1 AASRISSIPGAER
14 IAAILQTSLAGVVLV
29 VVAVWMFS
37 RRQKDHGIGLYIA
50 SGSLF
55 FYGIH
60 QLHDLAYYTGV
71 LRLGTPQMYG
81 HWLAYGDFLLQV
93 LVGFGMVSSLL
104 EEERRAA
111 YLATQQIEH
120 VAYHDA
126 LTGLPN
132 RPLFLDR
139 LIVALAQAARHD
151 FKIAIFFLDVDHF
164 KDIND
169 TLGHSHGDA
178 LLKELADR
186 IRKCVRAGDTVSRFG
201 GDEFTIFAQ
210 HVERVEDIARIAQ
223 KLLDAV
229 KQPFRVG
236 DHELF
241 VSVSVGISFYP
252 LDGSDP
258 ETLLKNADAA
268 MYRAKEQGRDNYQ
281 IYAPAMNACAIERL
295 SQETQLRHAL
305 ENGELEVHYQP
316 LVELESGT
324 VYGAEALLR
333 WRRPD
338 GRLATPRTFMRTLE
352 ASGLIVPVGDWVLHR
367 ACLDAVEWSEAEG
380 ARISVAVNLA
390 ARQFQRP
397 NLAERVAAVL
407 AETGLEASRLELE
420 ITESCA
426 MQSAE
431 ASVRTMRELKR
442 AGVRIAIDDFG
453 TGYSSLHYLKRFPID
468 TLKLDRSFVQ
478 DVTENSDDAAIATV
492 VVSMAASL
500 GLKLVAEGIETP
512 EQLAFFRERRCT
524 RGQGFLFGR
533 PMAADEFRAFL
544 RERARP
550 PIETRVAQGAL

>member
-1 AASRISSIPGAER
+1 SRFGSIAGAER
-14 IAAILQTSLAGVVLV
+14 IGAMVQTFLAGAVFV
-29 VVAVWMFS
+29 VVAMWMFR
-37 RRQKDHGIGLYIA
+37 RRQKEHGIGVYIA
-50 SGSLF
+50 SGSLLL
-55 FYGIH
+55 YGVH
-60 QLHDLAYYTGV
+60 QLHYLGYYLAA
-71 LRLGTPQMYG
+71 LRVETPLMYG
-81 HWLAYGDFLLQV
+81 HWLAYGDFMLQV

-111 YLATQQIEH
+111 HLATQQIEH

-139 LIVALAQAARHD
+139 LIVALAQAARYD

-186 IRKCVRAGDTVSRFG
+186 LRKCLRAGDTVSRFG

-210 HVERVEDIARIAQ
+210 HVDRVEDIARIAQ
-223 KLLDAV
+223 KLLDTV

-241 VSVSVGISFYP
+241 VSMSVGISFFP

-268 MYRAKEQGRDNYQ
+268 MYRAKEQGRDTYQ

-295 SQETQLRHAL
+295 SLETQLRRAL
-305 ENGELEVHYQP
+305 ENEEFEVHYQP

-338 GRLATPRTFMRTLE
+338 GRIAAPRTFMRTLD
-352 ASGLIVPVGDWVLHR
+352 ASGLIVPVGDWVLRR
-367 ACLDAVEWSEAEG
+367 ACQDAVEWSDIDG
-380 ARISVAVNLA
+380 FRISVAVNLA

-397 NLAERVAAVL
+397 NLAERIAAVL
-407 AETGLEASRLELE
+407 GETGLEPPRLELE

-426 MQSAE
+426 MQNAE

-442 AGVRIAIDDFG
+442 AGVRIAVDDFG

-478 DVTENSDDAAIATV
+478 DVNEDHGDAAIATA
-492 VVSMAASL
+492 VVSMATSL

-512 EQLAFFRERRCT
+512 EQLAFFRERRCS

-533 PMAADEFRAFL
+533 PMAGDEFRAFL
-544 RERARP
+544 RQSVRRP
-550 PIETRVAQGAL
+550 VETRVGQGIV